1 MLYLS
6 RLDKLDYLFCVG
18 KHGISGK
25 ARDDCASAVHACHVL
40 VLVIASALYRLFD
53 NGGEVL
59 VITDV
64 TQLGI

>member
-6 RLDKLDYLFCVG
+6 RLYKLDYLICVG
-18 KHGISGK
+18 KHSVSGK
-25 ARDDCASAVHACHVL
+25 ACDDCASAVHACHVL

-59 VITDV
+59 VIADV
-64 TQLGI
+64 AQLGI